1 MKFIL
6 SLFLACNS
14 LLVCSQAEV
23 AIATWNLKDM
33 GSSKSSEELRFI
45 AGVLKNYDAI
55 AIQEVVVSSG
65 GPQAVAQLADELNR
79 MGSSWDYAIS
89 NPTISTG
96 NKQERYAFIWKKSRL
111 TKMGDAWL
119 EKKYAIE
126 MEREPY
132 LITFKTGGKL
142 FTMVSFHAITK
153 SQQPET
159 EIKYFRYFQEEYP
172 SLNMLYMGDFNCSE
186 SHSVF
191 TPLKNNGYMTAI
203 KNQKTSLKRK
213 CVSDNCLASEYDNIF
228 YDSKK
233 IKRNESGAIHFYKS
247 FSSLYDAAKISD
259 HIPVFLKFEIK

>member
-142 FTMVSFHAITK
+142 FTMV
-153 SQQPET
+153 
-159 EIKYFRYFQEEYP
+159 
-172 SLNMLYMGDFNCSE
+172 M
-186 SHSVF
+186 
-191 TPLKNNGYMTAI
+191 
-203 KNQKTSLKRK
+203 
-213 CVSDNCLASEYDNIF
+213 
-228 YDSKK
+228 
-233 IKRNESGAIHFYKS
+233 
-247 FSSLYDAAKISD
+247 
-259 HIPVFLKFEIK
+259 